1 MAGDQENV
9 EDSHGAQGL
18 LVAGRYRLLE
28 RLGAGGM
35 GRVWKAHDE
44 ALDCEVAVKEVWLP
58 PMLSDAERADRLARA
73 QREARNAARM
83 RNHPHIVSVHDMVS
97 DQGMPWIV
105 MDLIPSQN
113 LMQAVEQYGPLPQ
126 QQVAKIGLGVLDALT
141 ASHAAGILHRD
152 VKPANVLLTTDG
164 RVLLTDFGIAVQESD
179 LTMTASGVLIGSP
192 EFVAP
197 ERARGEST
205 NGASDLFSLG
215 ATLYFAAEGRSP
227 FVRDTAVG
235 VLTAILFE
243 ETAPVT
249 RSPALAPLISGLLT
263 KDPAARWDAAR
274 ARPELERLSGGSP
287 GTSGTRLD
295 PMPGPTNPFVVPATM
310 VAGTNGDSS
319 TPGAGTP
326 MAGTPISG
334 MVSEAPATMA
344 ADAVGPVAGSVAGSV
359 AGPHGGGIQGAP
371 GFGMPGGV
379 GPNSGS
385 GGGSGYSVGPQTPY
399 PPQGMPFGPGGPG
412 VSNGPGG
419 PNGPMG
425 PASGF
430 QSGPIPP
437 PKNNTGRNVGLGIGA
452 LVVAGGIVAAI
463 ALSGGGGSSDN
474 QNANIQ
480 AGHTTANSSVP
491 NSPSGSSSGAAPSH
505 GPNDTSQ
512 ATSASGSASSPSASS
527 TSSSTDPASW
537 DTASTDQTSFT
548 PDSLLPVSFTDDKGV
563 VYTATNRWTDKC
575 VNSYESAQLKSLL
588 TQYQCQNQ
596 AIGTYTDST
605 GRILVDMAVLPL
617 PDAQTAKTAFQT
629 MQSKNAFT
637 LEDWGIWCPKSG
649 PGADVCTSGK
659 NTGSAQQY
667 GYLQPDHR
675 YLVHTVSLYANLT
688 TDQSAQEWLKPAAT
702 SAAKQG
708 GPQVAVQ

>member
-9 EDSHGAQGL
+9 EDSHGAEGI

-35 GRVWKAHDE
+35 GRVWKAYDE
-44 ALDCEVAVKEVWLP
+44 SLDCEVAVKEVWLP

-126 QQVAKIGLGVLDALT
+126 EQVAKIGLGVLDALT

-179 LTMTASGVLIGSP
+179 LTMTASGVLVGSP

-197 ERARGEST
+197 ERARGENS
-205 NGASDLFSLG
+205 NGSSDLFSLG

-227 FVRDTAVG
+227 FTRDTAVG

-249 RSPALAPLISGLLT
+249 RTPALAPLISGLLT
-263 KDPAARWDAAR
+263 KDPVARWDAAR
-274 ARPELERLSGGSP
+274 ARPELERLSGATP
-287 GTSGTRLD
+287 GSGTRLEGI
-295 PMPGPTNPFVVPATM
+295 PGATSQAPNPFVVPATM

-319 TPGAGTP
+319 TSGAGTP
-326 MAGTPISG
+326 GFGTPGFGTPGSGTPIPG
-334 MVSEAPATMA
+334 MVSTAPATMA
-344 ADAVGPVAGSVAGSV
+344 ADAVGPMV
-359 AGPHGGGIQGAP
+359 GPSGGGIQGAP

-379 GPNSGS
+379 GPNSGPGVGS
-385 GGGSGYSVGPQTPY
+385 GFHGGSQTPY
-399 PPQGMPFGPGGPG
+399 PPQGMPFGPGGP
-412 VSNGPGG
+412 
-419 PNGPMG
+419 NGPMG
-425 PASGF
+425 PGSGF
-430 QSGPIPP
+430 QSGPMSAPIPA
-437 PKNNTGRNVGLGIGA
+437 PKNNTGRNVGLGVGA
-452 LVVAGGIVAAI
+452 LVIVGGIVAAI
-463 ALSGGGGSSDN
+463 ALSGGGGGGGGSNN
-474 QNANIQ
+474 QNANTPVGQ
-480 AGHTTANSSVP
+480 VSSNQSSVP
-491 NSPSGSSSGAAPSH
+491 NSASGSSSGSAPSN
-505 GPNDTSQ
+505 GPNSSQ
-512 ATSASGSASSPSASS
+512 GSTTSGSSSPS
-527 TSSSTDPASW
+527 TSSSTDPATW
-537 DTASTDQTSFT
+537 DTSSTDQTAFT
-548 PDSLLPVSFTDDKGV
+548 PDALLPVSFTDDKGV

-575 VNSYESAQLKSLL
+575 VNSYESAQLKALL

-596 AIGTYTDST
+596 AIGTYTDSS
-605 GRILVDMAVLPL
+605 GRVLVDVAVLPL

-629 MQSKNAFT
+629 MQGKNAFT
-637 LEDWGIWCPKSG
+637 VEDWGIWCPKTG
-649 PGADVCTSGK
+649 PGSDVCGSGK

-667 GYLQPDHR
+667 GYIQPDHR
-675 YLVHTVSLYANLT
+675 YLVHAVSLYINLT
-688 TDQSAQEWLKPAAT
+688 TDQSAQTWLKPAAT

>member
-1 MAGDQENV
+1 MAGDQENA
-9 EDSHGAQGL
+9 EDSHGAEGI

-35 GRVWKAHDE
+35 GRVWKAYDE
-44 ALDCEVAVKEVWLP
+44 SLDCEVAVKEVWLP

-126 QQVAKIGLGVLDALT
+126 EQVAKIGLGVLDALT

-164 RVLLTDFGIAVQESD
+164 RVLLTDFGIAVQEAD
-179 LTMTASGVLIGSP
+179 LTMTASGVLVGSP

-197 ERARGEST
+197 ERARGEAS
-205 NGASDLFSLG
+205 NGSSDLFSLG
-215 ATLYFAAEGRSP
+215 ATLFFAAEGRSP
-227 FVRDTAVG
+227 FSRDTAVG

-249 RSPALAPLISGLLT
+249 RAPALAPLISGLLT
-263 KDPAARWDAAR
+263 KDPVARWDAAR
-274 ARPELERLSGGSP
+274 ARPELERLSGATP
-287 GTSGTRLD
+287 GSGTRVD
-295 PMPGPTNPFVVPATM
+295 GIPGATNPFVVPATM

-319 TPGAGTP
+319 TPGSGTP
-326 MAGTPISG
+326 GFGTPGFGAPGFGTPGSGTPIPG
-334 MVSEAPATMA
+334 MVSTAPATMA
-344 ADAVGPVAGSVAGSV
+344 ADAVGPMG
-359 AGPHGGGIQGAP
+359 GPNSGGIQGAP

-379 GPNSGS
+379 GPNSGPGVGS
-385 GGGSGYSVGPQTPY
+385 GFHGGSQTPY
-399 PPQGMPFGPGGPG
+399 PPQSMPFGPGGAG
-412 VSNGPGG
+412 GPGG
-419 PNGPMG
+419 PMG
-425 PASGF
+425 PGSGF
-430 QSGPIPP
+430 QSAPLSAPMSA
-437 PKNNTGRNVGLGIGA
+437 PKNNTGRNVGLGVGA
-452 LVVAGGIVAAI
+452 LVIVGGVVAAI
-463 ALSGGGGSSDN
+463 ALSGGGGGNNNN
-474 QNANIQ
+474 QNANTPVGQ
-480 AGHTTANSSVP
+480 VTNQSSGP
-491 NSPSGSSSGAAPSH
+491 NAPSGSSSGSAPTN
-505 GPNDTSQ
+505 GPNSSQTS
-512 ATSASGSASSPSASS
+512 TTSGSSSPS
-527 TSSSTDPASW
+527 TSSSTDPATW
-537 DTASTDQTSFT
+537 DTSSTDQTAFT
-548 PDSLLPVSFTDDKGV
+548 PDALLPVSFTDDKGV

-575 VNSYESAQLKSLL
+575 VNSYESAQLKAML

-605 GRILVDMAVLPL
+605 GRVLVDMAVLPL

-629 MQSKNAFT
+629 MQGKNAFT
-637 LEDWGIWCPKSG
+637 VEDWGIWCPKTG
-649 PGADVCTSGK
+649 PGSDVCGSGK

-667 GYLQPDHR
+667 GYIQPDHR
-675 YLVHTVSLYANLT
+675 YLVHAVSLYINLT
-688 TDQSAQEWLKPAAT
+688 TDPSAQSWLKPAAT